1 MMVGGC
7 LDSMGC
13 LSKYKSFVYPFL
25 KKDPIIYETLSRV
38 RIFIIYILIELL
50 DIN

>member
-1 MMVGGC
+1 MMMVGGC

-38 RIFIIYILIELL
+38 RIFIIYI
-50 DIN
+50 D